1 MFTGIVE
8 EKGSVSS
15 IKKGGHSTQLS
26 IKASK
31 IFEDLKLGDSVAV
44 DGVCL
49 TVSSLQQNIFTADIM
64 NETLNRSSLGVLKPQ
79 SIVNLERA
87 MLSDGR
93 LGGHIVTGHI
103 DGVGKIINIHK
114 DGSSIWYK
122 IKASD
127 TLMKY
132 IIEKGSIA
140 IDGISLTVASVEND
154 SFNFSV
160 IPHTAKE
167 TNLSNKKVGDI
178 VNFEND
184 IIGKYVEKFLSIQN
198 KKAFNNTSITKEL
211 LNNAGF

>member
-15 IKKGGHSTQLS
+15 IKKGRHSTQLS
-26 IKASK
+26 IKANK

-44 DGVCL
+44 DGICL

-64 NETLNRSSLGVLKPQ
+64 NETLNRSSLGELKPQ

-93 LGGHIVTGHI
+93 FGGHIVTGHV
-103 DGVGKIINIHK
+103 DGVGKIITIHK
-114 DGSSIWYK
+114 DGNSIWYK
-122 IKASD
+122 IK
-127 TLMKY
+127 TIENLMKY

-140 IDGISLTVASVEND
+140 INGISLTVASVDTD
-154 SFNFSV
+154 SFKVSV

-167 TNLSNKKVGDI
+167 TNLSNKKVGDT
-178 VNFEND
+178 VNLEND
-184 IIGKYVEKFLSIQN
+184 IIGKYIEQFLNSKN
-198 KKAFNNTSITKEL
+198 KNVSNKTSITKDL